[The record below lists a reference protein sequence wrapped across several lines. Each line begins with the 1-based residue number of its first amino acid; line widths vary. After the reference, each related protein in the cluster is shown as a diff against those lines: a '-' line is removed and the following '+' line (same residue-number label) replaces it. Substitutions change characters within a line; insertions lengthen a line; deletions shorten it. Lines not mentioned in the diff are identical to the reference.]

1 MKRKSKL
8 FLAVAGI
15 MTALGVLICLAGYFV
30 SLRSGERILAG
41 SLDNGKGYTEFF
53 GAAELDKIKLSV
65 DDADINIIG
74 GSDRPYMEILNFN
87 ESLYSFTSNSAMIT
101 FNQSP
106 DFSSVSGLW
115 ESGFSFKGLR
125 YFLFPGTGKGDK
137 VINVYL
143 DSVEKVKSFDLFS
156 ESGNITLSGVSA
168 DSEFNIRIGS
178 GSVSIS
184 ELSADCTLN
193 IQSETTA
200 SPVKISMD
208 NTEVS
213 VLRISAPKAEIKAS
227 ALRARF
233 CDIEVTGGSADID
246 YTPIGDTGCS
256 VEIATS
262 SKLTVNGDAYE
273 VSSQS
278 PYKYGEEA
286 PDKDKLAAA
295 EGSGDG
301 NGENTVKKSYLKI
314 KADDLSVDLELHPT
328 EPDPFAGEDDAE
340 NNS

>member
-1 MKRKSKL
+1 
-8 FLAVAGI
+8 
-15 MTALGVLICLAGYFV
+15 
-30 SLRSGERILAG
+30 
-41 SLDNGKGYTEFF
+41 
-53 GAAELDKIKLSV
+53 
-65 DDADINIIG
+65 
-74 GSDRPYMEILNFN
+74 
-87 ESLYSFTSNSAMIT
+87 
-101 FNQSP
+101 
-106 DFSSVSGLW
+106 
-115 ESGFSFKGLR
+115 
-125 YFLFPGTGKGDK
+125 
-137 VINVYL
+137 
-143 DSVEKVKSFDLFS
+143 
-156 ESGNITLSGVSA
+156 
-168 DSEFNIRIGS
+168 
-178 GSVSIS
+178 
-184 ELSADCTLN
+184 
-193 IQSETTA
+193 
-200 SPVKISMD
+200 MD

-256 VEIATS
+256 VEVATS

-286 PDKDKLAAA
+286 PDKDKFAAA

-301 NGENTVKKSYLKI
+301 EGENTVKKSYLKI